1 MQYGV
6 ERFEF
11 AFLGAHMT
19 HRTQSLYFAGA
30 TWSHGLRA
38 LSNPVGHAHMTH
50 MMCGQAHALARNHA
64 ATNAS
69 HAIA

>member
-19 HRTQSLYFAGA
+19 HRTQSLHFARCTMA
-30 TWSHGLRA
+30 HGLRKH
-38 LSNPVGHAHMTH
+38 SNPVGHAYMTH
-50 MMCGQAHALARNHA
+50 IDGRWPVAGIADY
-64 ATNAS
+64 ATL
-69 HAIA
+69 